1 MENQSQ
7 KSFINN
13 FEICEYME
21 LLDAVMQILA
31 DQGISVLCV
40 VYLMWFSATKLEKQ
54 NEIMAQMVATLTAIN
69 TRLDA
74 IEDKVKAY
82 HE

>member
-1 MENQSQ
+1 
-7 KSFINN
+7 
-13 FEICEYME
+13 ME
-21 LLDAVMQILA
+21 LIDAVMQILS

-54 NEIMAQMVATLTAIN
+54 NQIMAEMVSTLTAIN

-74 IEDKVKAY
+74 IEDKVQSY

>member
-1 MENQSQ
+1 
-7 KSFINN
+7 
-13 FEICEYME
+13 ME
-21 LLDAVMQILA
+21 LIDAVMQILA

-82 HE
+82 QE

>member
-1 MENQSQ
+1 MSTEEV
-7 KSFINN
+7 K
-13 FEICEYME
+13 YME
-21 LLDAVMQILA
+21 LIDAVMQILA

-74 IEDKVKAY
+74 IEDKVKSY

>member
-1 MENQSQ
+1 
-7 KSFINN
+7 
-13 FEICEYME
+13 ME
-21 LLDAVMQILA
+21 LIDAVMQILA

-40 VYLMWFSATKLEKQ
+40 VYLMWFSATKLEMQ

>member
-1 MENQSQ
+1 
-7 KSFINN
+7 
-13 FEICEYME
+13 ME
-21 LLDAVMQILA
+21 LLDAVMQILS

-54 NEIMAQMVATLTAIN
+54 NQIMAEMVSALTAIN

-74 IEDKVKAY
+74 IEDKGQHY

>member
-1 MENQSQ
+1 
-7 KSFINN
+7 
-13 FEICEYME
+13 ME

-54 NEIMAQMVATLTAIN
+54 NEIMAQMVATLTSIN

-74 IEDKVKAY
+74 IEDKVKSY